1 MIDIFHYEQ
10 ETFAI
15 DLIARNFK
23 VVFQKA
29 YHREKILFL
38 EIYKCSEESLLEY
51 VTSLADVKEPVNTVL
66 KHVSSEYLKSSKR
79 FDKFYIVN
87 MYYKLPLQH
96 KISKHIAS
104 IILRFHIACYK
115 DTANNIQSDLS
126 AKVRYFVHLVEILQ
140 SQYIQTKN
148 ELPIE
153 ELLKKIFNNELSLV
167 DSIEKEKC
175 DYAYQY
181 MDEINYIKSHIV
193 VKNMSLLNDLSAFKE
208 FFTIGNIQINKR
220 HSSYTD
226 TTEKN
231 KQYVEDDYY
240 ITKVKKNL
248 EPLSLE
254 DRYEED
260 NALKEQIQVK
270 IAKKKNTK
278 SLQNKKIL
286 SISAAIAKSK
296 LQLPSLYKIPSAGS
310 LASFCNYLIHSV
322 ENKEQILDEKNKYAI
337 AIFIIAIIMG
347 IKPSIVVELFFSKDK
362 YDVDDNT
369 IEIEVSAEHFA
380 KYKQFDEEMGVRT
393 INKIRYKIPF
403 ELVHLVDATRRF
415 DPIVFDEKDFPKRI
429 QLFAKKFGKTIKLNF
444 NNLFSSSLIHRKL
457 VYSNINTEI
466 LLATQNI
473 DQNLTPTLAYTA
485 TSTNA
490 SEYSNWLNE
499 YMVILGLKEPL
510 QKYLFGKS
518 FNQAVLFDF
527 SQKTELLG
535 SRKLIKKESFID
547 FLREIEL
554 LREERRLD
562 KYAKFNIYSIYVRYT
577 LSLLL
582 GTRDFSIS
590 VDLDRI
596 SWKNNIIVIKE
607 KGKYKNSGYRM
618 VPLTS
623 LAKQILQNYL
633 KALEKLKI
641 SEKRIIL
648 LDNDKVL
655 PSTISNIKKVFQ
667 KFSFFEKHQ
676 NLYKKLD
683 AVPLNLGRHLITSMV
698 TAAGASRDDLN
709 AYMGHGVNGGEV
721 LGMYSFHN
729 AKMYREK
736 FELIINEVADIYN
749 LKDIYRDI
757 RL

>member
-38 EIYKCSEESLLEY
+38 EIYRHSQEDLLEY
-51 VTSLADVKEPVNTVL
+51 VTSLADVEEPVNTVF
-66 KHVSSEYLKSSKR
+66 KHVGGDYLKGSKG
-79 FDKFYIVN
+79 FDKFYIAN
-87 MYYKLPLQH
+87 MYYKLPLQN

-104 IILRFHIACYK
+104 ITLKFHIECYRDINK
-115 DTANNIQSDLS
+115 NPNGDLS
-126 AKVRYFVHLVEILQ
+126 AKVRYFVHLIEILQ
-140 SQYIQTKN
+140 SQYIQSKN
-148 ELPIE
+148 ELTIE
-153 ELLKKIFNNELSLV
+153 ELLEKIFSNELSLV
-167 DSIEKEKC
+167 DSVEKVKC
-175 DYAYQY
+175 DYAYKY

-193 VKNMSLLNDLSAFKE
+193 VKKMSLINDLSAFKD
-208 FFTIGNIQINKR
+208 FFTKGKIQSNEK

-231 KQYVEDDYY
+231 KQYVDDDYY
-240 ITKVKKNL
+240 ITKVKKDL

-254 DRYEED
+254 DRFEED

-270 IAKKKNTK
+270 IAMKKNTK
-278 SLQNKKIL
+278 SLQTKKIL
-286 SISAAIAKSK
+286 AMSAAIAKSK
-296 LQLPSLYKIPSAGS
+296 LQLPSLYKVPSIGS
-310 LASFCNYLIHSV
+310 LASFCNYLIQKV
-322 ENKEQILDEKNKYAI
+322 ENKEQILDEKNKYVI
-337 AIFIIAIIMG
+337 AIFIIAAIMG
-347 IKPSIVVELFFSKDK
+347 IKPLIVVELFFKEDK

-369 IEIEVSAEHFA
+369 IEIEVSAEYFA
-380 KYKQFDEEMGVRT
+380 KYEQFDEKMGVRT
-393 INKIRYKIPF
+393 TNKIRYKIPF
-403 ELVHLVDATRRF
+403 ELVYFINAMRKSHT
-415 DPIVFDEKDFPKRI
+415 IIFDEKDFQKRI
-429 QLFAKKFGKTIKLNF
+429 QLFSKKFDKTIKVNF
-444 NNLFSSSLIHRKL
+444 NNIFSSSLIHRKL

-473 DQNLTPTLAYTA
+473 DQNLTPVLAYTA
-485 TSTNA
+485 TPTNA
-490 SEYSNWLNE
+490 SEYSNWLDE
-499 YMVILGLKEPL
+499 YMIILGLKEPL

-518 FNQAVLFDF
+518 FNQTTLFDF
-527 SQKTELLG
+527 SKKTELLG

-554 LREERRLD
+554 LLKERRLD
-562 KYAKFNIYSIYVRYT
+562 KYARFNIYSIYVRYT

-596 SWKNNIIVIKE
+596 SWKNNIIIIKE

-633 KALEKLKI
+633 KALDKLQI
-641 SEKRIIL
+641 SEKRIVL
-648 LDNDKVL
+648 LDSGKVL
-655 PSTISNIKKVFQ
+655 PSTISNIKKIFH
-667 KFSFFEKHQ
+667 KFSFFEKYQ
-676 NLYKKLD
+676 DLYKKLD

-698 TAAGASRDDLN
+698 TVAGVSKDDLN

-721 LGMYSFHN
+721 LGMYSFHDT
-729 AKMYREK
+729 KMYREK
-736 FELIINEVADIYN
+736 FELIIDEVADIYN

-757 RL
+757 GL